1 MIFENSDNKKNR
13 NKSFETGYPSFN
25 DDLLS
30 GGIDAM
36 KKSTTEKL
44 NYLATPV
51 DSTVQRQRMNKSFT
65 DYMLPKDTPER
76 HRKNYALSDAALDN
90 VVGNYYNNTLKGAFE
105 KKRDDSNAKGRAE
118 YMRYASVPGANPVD
132 AYKASVRVNNPMSV
146 VDETMKGIND
156 DELLKEVK
164 PLASYGGYD
173 PKEYVEK
180 FVKPSLREK
189 MVKEYVNE
197 NTPKSSTEYIMR
209 SAFDNSLMGKVGA
222 IGMASDKASK
232 NNHLLA
238 TEGVANYKANRME
251 NFASGVGSLLVDSPV
266 FSGLGSLSSSIV
278 GNRTVKA
285 MDKISKEVLSRYKDR
300 IVSKGFAD
308 NVARK
313 VVIDGVKNSILRGSA
328 TQGLTLGGYDLANS
342 VADDILYNGSVNV
355 GKAAGAFTK
364 GLATGAAVG
373 ATGTALKAKAK
384 GLTGGKKLLSSAG
397 VLSAESAIFTA
408 GTELDKLA
416 HGVEV
421 KPIDLLN
428 DFGES
433 AATLIAMR
441 MANWRPKGGSH
452 KLDVEGKIKDEL
464 TFTKSE
470 LQEIREANVNPEQF
484 VNNLE
489 KELRMP
495 SLGSS
500 DAKLLKENYATL
512 MSDKNLSASAKS
524 KLMYLVENKITST
537 PPVVFDYD
545 VQKGSDG
552 IWNLKML
559 DAAGKV
565 VEKMH
570 FPTVDNAKSYLMLQR
585 GSIRKNRIAYYE
597 SELASGSDSRNFLH
611 EAGVFAKENGVDAD
625 IVAEAMYKSARNEKL
640 DNVEQYIINEIMARA
655 SRNESQISKSLSE
668 ARRVIEQ
675 RYGLDKGTLSYAV
688 DKRFQDCN
696 TLENKALDEYEAFVR
711 SKVERIKNGELS
723 MSANNVDGERFNNEN
738 TGLNETDEFR
748 RARDNRNQGESEKA
762 SVQPTVVETIRE
774 IPEAKPGNVWNI
786 YGRELKKETVDEF
799 EKRGK
804 EFSEKFGQDIVF
816 ITDERQIKRPDSN
829 DFDAVMEYNSQLQAT
844 GWVHKG
850 KVYINLPNI
859 KDNAELE
866 STIVHEV
873 VGHVGLKKLFGRY
886 MYDFIEDVYKTSDGS
901 VRRGINKMK
910 DSYQGADMYTVTE
923 EYLVSLV
930 EKAYP
935 NAQERNILVKFKDFI
950 KGMLIRQNIYK
961 PKYRRVSEKDL
972 EAIMKAHCRY
982 VINRRDKSQHRNEV
996 FNRFGSAHLEDAVY
1010 ENPEAYANKKIEML
1024 QDKGYMKWTPEK
1036 LKTAKY
1042 LVNYPFLPERMRAK
1056 IVEVTGLSD
1065 EALRRQ
1071 SEAANYRFEGK
1082 KGARNYGKAYPEEL
1096 GSTVEEA
1103 EQYEKNGLTPWNIKK
1118 LTGWERGADNQW
1130 RKEVAESK
1138 NLLHDYVYDSLF
1150 DTNPELVGEYKRIKE
1165 KPLQEWSMRDKLV
1178 WDKIVRE
1185 SGLQTKDLILEDV
1198 IGDHDFFVSYPEL
1211 SEMPVRIVDD
1221 VASPARYDSKNK
1233 EIIIDRNIFIS
1244 PYGAEHLSSAL
1255 QNLIQDYEGF
1265 GKSVSLRL
1273 MSLEGKLANNYKE
1286 AQKSIALLEAARK
1299 VNPDFDNSSQIE
1311 HAFERQYGMG
1321 IDEFKRMFPTYD
1333 DYLFYKLTGKNYSFS
1348 GNVEANNV
1356 RKRFSMDDNARRRG
1370 LAETTED
1377 IPRSRQI
1384 VINKLSDLEKY
1395 FTGPLDVIN
1404 KYIGERNSDS
1414 PIDLNE
1420 LENKRNNRKPTPFEL
1435 AKFDN
1440 SLDRYTKTLLRE
1452 MLNGKKED
1460 PYGVEDFF
1468 EKYGKLSEQLE
1479 KIDEKYRKEKKNTGE
1494 GGSADYLN

>member
-1 MIFENSDNKKNR
+1 MIFENNDDKKNR
-13 NKSFETGYPSFN
+13 NKNSETGYPSYN
-25 DDLLS
+25 DNLLL
-30 GGIDAM
+30 GGIEAM

-44 NYLATPV
+44 NYLTTPI
-51 DSTVQRQRMNKSFT
+51 DSTIHQQRLNSSFA
-65 DYMLPKDTPER
+65 DYMLPKDTMER
-76 HRKNYALSDAALDN
+76 HRKNYALSDAALNN
-90 VVGNYYNNTLKGAFE
+90 VVGDYYNNTLKSAFE
-105 KKRDDSNAKGRAE
+105 KKRDESNAEGRAE

-132 AYKASVRVNNPMSV
+132 AYKASVRVNDPMSV

-156 DELLKEVK
+156 DELLKEVR

-180 FVKPSLREK
+180 IVKPSLREK
-189 MVKEYVNE
+189 MVQEYVNE

-222 IGMASDKASK
+222 IGMASDKALK

-238 TEGVANYKANRME
+238 TEGIANYKANGLE
-251 NFASGVGSLLVDSPV
+251 NFASGVGSLLIDTPV

-300 IVSKGFAD
+300 VVSKGFAD
-308 NVARK
+308 SVARK
-313 VVIDGVKNSILRGSA
+313 VVIDGLKSSILRGAA
-328 TQGLTLGGYDLANS
+328 TQGLTLGGYDVANS

-364 GLATGAAVG
+364 SLLTGAAVG
-373 ATGTALKAKAK
+373 ATGTALKARAK
-384 GLTGGKKLLSSAG
+384 GLAGGKKLLSSAG

-421 KPIDLLN
+421 KPIDLFN

-433 AATLIAMR
+433 AATLITMR
-441 MANWRPKGGSH
+441 MANWRPKGGLH
-452 KLDVEGKIKDEL
+452 KLDGEGKIKENL
-464 TFTKSE
+464 NFTKSE
-470 LQEIREANVNPEQF
+470 LQEMREAKVNPEQF
-484 VNNLE
+484 VNMLE

-500 DAKLLKENYATL
+500 DARLLKENYATL
-512 MSDKNLSASAKS
+512 MSDKNLSASARS

-552 IWNLKML
+552 TWNLKML
-559 DAAGKV
+559 DASGKV
-565 VEKMH
+565 VEKKH
-570 FPTVDNAKSYLMLQR
+570 FPTIDDAKSYLMLQR
-585 GSIRKNRIAYYE
+585 GGIRKNRIAYYE
-597 SELASGSDSRNFLH
+597 GELASGSNSRNFLH
-611 EAGVFAKENGVDAD
+611 EAGKFAKENGVDAE
-625 IVAEAMYKSARNEKL
+625 IVAEAMYKSAKNEKL

-655 SRNESQISKSLSE
+655 SRKESQISKILSE
-668 ARRVIEQ
+668 SRRDIEQ

-688 DKRFQDCN
+688 DKRFKDCSV
-696 TLENKALDEYEAFVR
+696 LENKALDEYETFVR
-711 SKVERIKNGELS
+711 SKVETIRNGEHS
-723 MSANNVDGERFNNEN
+723 PSVGDVDGEQLLNEN
-738 TGLNETDEFR
+738 MKPNEAGEFR
-748 RARDNRNQGESEKA
+748 RVRDNRHQNENA
-762 SVQPTVVETIRE
+762 SVQSSIVERMRE
-774 IPEAKPGNVWNI
+774 IPEVESGNVWNI
-786 YGRELKKETVDEF
+786 YGRELKKETVDKF
-799 EKRGK
+799 EKHGRM
-804 EFSEKFGQDIVF
+804 FSEKFGQDIVF
-816 ITDERQIKRPDSN
+816 ISDERQIKRPDSN
-829 DFDAVMEYNSQLQAT
+829 DADAVREYNQQLRAT

-873 VGHVGLKKLFGRY
+873 VGHAGLKKLFGRY

-910 DSYQGADMYTVTE
+910 ELYRGADMYTVTE
-923 EYLVSLV
+923 EYLVNLV

-935 NAQERNILVKFKDFI
+935 NAQERNVLVKFKDFI

-996 FNRFGSAHLEDAVY
+996 FNRFGSACLEDAVY
-1010 ENPEAYANKKIEML
+1010 DNAEAYANKKTEML
-1024 QDKGYMKWTPEK
+1024 QDNGYMKWTPDK
-1036 LKTAKY
+1036 LRTAKY
-1042 LVNYPFLPERMRAK
+1042 LVNYPFLPEHTRSK
-1056 IVEVTGLSD
+1056 IMEATGLSD

-1071 SEAANYRFEGK
+1071 SEVANYRFEGK
-1082 KGARNYGKAYPEEL
+1082 KGARNYAKTYPEEL
-1096 GSTVEEA
+1096 GSSVEEA
-1103 EQYEKNGLTPWNIKK
+1103 EQYEKNGFSPLSIKK

-1150 DTNPELVGEYKRIKE
+1150 DTNPELIGEYKRIKE

-1377 IPRSRQI
+1377 VPRSRQI

-1435 AKFDN
+1435 AEFDN